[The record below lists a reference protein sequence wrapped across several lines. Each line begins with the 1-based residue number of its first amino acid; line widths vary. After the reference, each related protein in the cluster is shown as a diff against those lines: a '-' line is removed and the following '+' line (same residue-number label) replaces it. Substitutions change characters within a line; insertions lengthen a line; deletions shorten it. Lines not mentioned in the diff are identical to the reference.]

1 MCIGG
6 GSSVSYPEVPS
17 TRDTSKELIV
27 SNYELSEENKKKNA
41 SIIAAK
47 NRAKS
52 LVNFDNDGGGDGDN
66 GMGGG
71 TSVGGGNGIGS
82 IGDASGGMARV

>member
-6 GSSVSYPEVPS
+6 GSSVAYPEVPS

-52 LVNFDNDGGGDGDN
+52 LVNFDNDSGGDGDN
-66 GMGGG
+66 GMGAG
-71 TSVGGGNGIGS
+71 TSIGGSSSGGNY
-82 IGDASGGMARV
+82 GGMDMSNIG